1 MEKRPYFF
9 DQWMFPLER
18 WVPSVRSDFPS
29 TMVFT
34 VFIDGIPYHYLK
46 EQTVKGIGGKIG
58 ELISWKVKPAK
69 VRVSVECD
77 KPLQFERSV
86 QFSATGDE
94 VAVSFTYDKLQKWCF
109 ICSRMSHDGKWGPEL
124 EKERAHAA
132 KHGYKDRNLRQQDVL
147 RGKLSPYN

>member
-1 MEKRPYFF
+1 
-9 DQWMFPLER
+9 MFPLER

-94 VAVSFTYDKLQKWCF
+94 VAVSFTYDKLQKWRF